1 MSNIVMIP
9 AYKPDQRL
17 VSLVKEL
24 SKYEQL
30 NILVINNGNRIEYLN
45 YFDVISTLKKVSVLN
60 IKKNQGKGFGIKAG
74 LRHINLNFKNIQNII
89 FADADGQHL
98 PSDIMNIALEMQK
111 YDDKN
116 LLLVG
121 NRKHNNLTPLKN
133 LFANKLFNFFFKKKL
148 KLNINDSL
156 CGLRAI
162 KIGDI
167 NLCNNLKYNDFRF
180 EVEMIIL
187 FSYRNLNI
195 YEKDIQSVYFRG
207 TKSTLSLMDVFRLI
221 HILFFLK

>member
-1 MSNIVMIP
+1 MSTIVLIP

-24 SKYEQL
+24 SKNEQL
-30 NILVINNGNRIEYLN
+30 SILVINNGNKIEYLN
-45 YFDVISTLKKVSVLN
+45 YFDSISTLKKVSVIS
-60 IKKNQGKGFGIKAG
+60 IKKNQGKGFGIKTG
-74 LRHINLNFKNIQNII
+74 LRHIDLNFKKVQNII
-89 FADADGQHL
+89 LADADGQHL
-98 PSDIMNIALEMQK
+98 PSDIINIALEIQK
-111 YDDKN
+111 YDDQN

-133 LFANKLFNFFFKKKL
+133 LFANKFFNFFFKKKF

-187 FSYRNLNI
+187 FSHRNLKI
-195 YEKDIQSVYFRG
+195 YEKEIQSVYFRG
-207 TKSTLSLMDVFRLI
+207 TKSTLSLGDVFKLI
-221 HILFFLK
+221 YILFFFK